1 MHQCKTK
8 TPWLACS
15 LRVYYSMSFNNV
27 LAPNLLQFL
36 IHYGEVFRVARR
48 LFLTRPIHL
57 VNRCFA
63 TLGALKLQN

>member
-15 LRVYYSMSFNNV
+15 LGVYYSMSFNNV

-36 IHYGEVFRVARR
+36 IHYGEVFRVAGR
-48 LFLTRPIHL
+48 LFVTYRGPFTWLTDASERL
-57 VNRCFA
+57 AR
-63 TLGALKLQN
+63 